1 MAIQRQSLREQIETE
16 IMNRVGAG
24 EFDMGANINEVSLST
39 ELGVS
44 RTPLREALTSLSQQ
58 GVITRISGKGFR
70 WAPISERDFAEAVQI
85 IAALECLALELS
97 PADQLAK
104 IAPRILAAANDF
116 TATEAP
122 AEEIDSRDDDFHE
135 LLLSLCPNER
145 LLEVLH
151 SHKVALRRYEKFFVG
166 AQDRVERVAAEHTA
180 IAEALVDGDL
190 GAAKVALSANWL
202 NSTSR
207 IAKAM
212 KHKDGTKVPA

>member
-24 EFDMGANINEVSLST
+24 AFDMGESINEVTLSA

-44 RTPLREALTSLSQQ
+44 RTPLREALISLSQQ

-70 WAPISERDFAEAVQI
+70 WAPISERDYSETVQI

-97 PADQLAK
+97 PSQELLALGP
-104 IAPRILAAANDF
+104 AILEAANSF
-116 TATEAP
+116 TATEASV
-122 AEEIDSRDDDFHE
+122 EEVDSRDDDFHN
-135 LLLSLCPNER
+135 LLLSQCQNLR
-145 LLEVLH
+145 LLSAIA

-166 AQDRVERVAAEHTA
+166 ATDRIERAASEHSA
-180 IAEALVDGDL
+180 IADALLAGDIPQ
-190 GAAKVALSANWL
+190 AKIALSANWL

-207 IAKAM
+207 INSAM
-212 KHKDGTKVPA
+212 AQKSGNMATA